1 MKPLNINPNVRNVL
15 IIVIVAALVVAIP
28 GGGAGARTLIQA
40 VVLIFFGA
48 MAWVATRMYRERR
61 MTLFGLG
68 DGRRAVLYVAVGV
81 ATVVLSAS
89 SRMLHSGAG
98 TVAWIV
104 LIGACVYAVFAVIWA
119 AREY

>member
-1 MKPLNINPNVRNVL
+1 
-15 IIVIVAALVVAIP
+15 
-28 GGGAGARTLIQA
+28 
-40 VVLIFFGA
+40 
-48 MAWVATRMYRERR
+48 MYRERR

>member
-1 MKPLNINPNVRNVL
+1 MNLNINPNVRNVL
-15 IIVIVAALVVAIP
+15 IILIVAALVVVIP

-40 VVLIFFGA
+40 VVLVFWGA
-48 MAWVATRMYRERR
+48 MVWVATRMYRAHK
-61 MTLFGLG
+61 MTLYGLG
-68 DGRRAVLYVAVGV
+68 DGRRAVLYVALGT
-81 ATVVLSAS
+81 AAVVLSAS
-89 SRMLHSGAG
+89 SRMLHSGPG